1 MFAAFLISVVP
12 INKEITGETLV
23 VTIMRST
30 GLAFP
35 GGKLE
40 SSESPEACLIR
51 EVREEIGYDTSEI
64 KHVYTG
70 LVDGNEVGAFTGLI
84 TDLNVDSEQS
94 IGFHRINDLLISQS
108 NLQIR
113 KWCYEALLEVGLKP
127 SKLSQEAWISCF
139 HCYSL

>member
-1 MFAAFLISVVP
+1 MFATFLILIVST
-12 INKEITGETLV
+12 NKEITGDAIV
-23 VTIMRST
+23 VTITRST

-40 SSESPEACLIR
+40 PGESPEECLIR
-51 EVREEIGYDTSEI
+51 EVREEIGYDTSKI

-70 LVDGNEVGAFTGLI
+70 IVDNNKIGAFTGQI
-84 TDLNVDSEQS
+84 IDLNVESEQP
-94 IGFHRINDLLISQS
+94 IGFHKINDLLISQS

-127 SKLSQEAWISCF
+127 SKLSQKAWVSCIR
-139 HCYSL
+139 CYY